1 MSNEYGF
8 FASKNHDRQYSADD
22 FSAFFGDFFTNG
34 VLGKDTNALAVSPAG
49 DMKLSVS
56 AGAAYAK
63 GRWYR
68 TQSAGVLELSDSD
81 TLYPRIDAA
90 VIRFDFEQ
98 RMVYPLIIEGEPAE
112 APENPE
118 HIRDDKYFDLVL
130 AYIYV
135 EANCT
140 GIAQS
145 DITDM
150 RGFDNV
156 CGFVTSAIDHIDT
169 SGLFAQYKAHW
180 ELLKAACE
188 KDAAGVISAWDA
200 LNSARTV
207 NGLEPVNGDIS
218 IVQGDIPSGKGS
230 YRFPFYME
238 SGTLA
243 FTSAN
248 FPNKGIAVT
257 FPKKFKSPPL
267 IIASV
272 TSFDSVTIKY
282 PASVNYA
289 DLTEEGVVFVMWG
302 ITSNNITNNLSG
314 TVNWIALGEYE
325 EEEAAE

>member
-156 CGFVTSAIDHIDT
+156 CGFVTSSIDHIDT

-200 LNSARTV
+200 LNIVRTV
-207 NGLEPVNGDIS
+207 NGLEPVDGDVS
-218 IVQGDIPSGKGS
+218 VVQGDIPSGKGS

-248 FPNKGIAVT
+248 FPDKGIAVT
-257 FPKKFKSPPL
+257 FPQKFKSPPL

-272 TSFDSVTIKY
+272 TSFDSGTIKY
-282 PASVNYA
+282 PASVNYSG
-289 DLTEEGVVFVMWG
+289 LTEEGVDFVIWG
-302 ITSNNITNNLSG
+302 IVSGSITNNISG
-314 TVNWIALGEYE
+314 TVHWIALGEYE

>member
-200 LNSARTV
+200 LNSVRTV
-207 NGLEPVNGDIS
+207 NGLEPVDGDVS
-218 IVQGDIPSGKGS
+218 VVQGDIPSGKGS

-248 FPNKGIAVT
+248 FPDKGIAVT
-257 FPKKFKSPPL
+257 FPQKFKSPPL

-272 TSFDSVTIKY
+272 TSFDSGTIKY
-282 PASVNYA
+282 PASVNYSG
-289 DLTEEGVVFVMWG
+289 LTEEGVDFVIWG
-302 ITSNNITNNLSG
+302 IVSGSITNNISG
-314 TVNWIALGEYE
+314 TVHWIALGEYE